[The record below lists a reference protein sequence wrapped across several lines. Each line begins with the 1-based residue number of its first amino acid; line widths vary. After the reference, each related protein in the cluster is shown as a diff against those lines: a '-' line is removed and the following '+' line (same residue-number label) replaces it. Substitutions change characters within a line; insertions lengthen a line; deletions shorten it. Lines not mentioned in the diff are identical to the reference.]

1 MILIDI
7 LSWGLIAVGLILMTL
22 AAVLLIEVVAA
33 VSPSRSGWAPGAR
46 PASRPR
52 IAVLV
57 PAHDEAL
64 VIADTLRGIQR
75 QLEPADRLVVVA
87 DNCTDATEEIARSL
101 GAEVARRVDPDR
113 RGKSHALAFGV
124 RYLSSSP
131 PEVMVVVDA
140 DCPLDAGCLEAIAA
154 RAQETGRPVQARYE
168 MLPPSGKPAPLRLR
182 IATFAFKLK
191 NGLRASGLCRLGFP
205 CHLAGTGM
213 AFPWPA
219 LGRVELASGEL
230 AEDLVLGLDFA
241 RAGLAPLYDPSA
253 RVTSTF
259 PASDEGT
266 GTQRERWE
274 SGHLATIARHVP
286 THLVEAV
293 RHRNLP
299 LLVLAID
306 AAVPPLAFG
315 GIVLAA
321 AMVVSGLWALV
332 AASYGPLALSA
343 AATAMFAVAVGLAWY
358 RAGRDIL
365 SVWDLMAAPAYA
377 VSKLSLYARV
387 LKGKRTA
394 WIRSSRD

>member
-1 MILIDI
+1 MILIEI
-7 LSWGLIAVGLILMTL
+7 ASWGLITVGLILMLL
-22 AAVLLIEVVAA
+22 AAVLLIEIVAA
-33 VSPSRSGWAPGAR
+33 VVPSRSPRAPAATGT
-46 PASRPR
+46 SRPR

-87 DNCTDATEEIARSL
+87 DNCTDATEEIARGL
-101 GAEVARRVDPDR
+101 GAEVARRIDPDR
-113 RGKSHALAFGV
+113 RGKSYALAFGA
-124 RYLSSSP
+124 RYLASSP
-131 PEVMVVVDA
+131 PEVIVVVDA
-140 DCPLDAGCLEAIAA
+140 DCALDGGCVEMIAA
-154 RAQETGRPVQARYE
+154 RAHESGRPVQARYE
-168 MLPPSGKPAPLRLR
+168 MLPPPGQPAPLRLR

-191 NGLRASGLCRLGFP
+191 NSLRTLGLCRLGFP

-219 LGRVELASGEL
+219 LGHVELASGEL

-241 RAGLAPLYDPSA
+241 RAGLAPLYEPSA
-253 RVTSTF
+253 RVTSIF

-266 GTQRERWE
+266 RTQRERWE

-286 THLVEAV
+286 AHLVEAV
-293 RHRNLP
+293 RGRNLP
-299 LLVLAID
+299 LLILAID

-321 AMVVSGLWALV
+321 ALMVAGLWALV
-332 AASYGPLALSA
+332 TASYGPLVLAV
-343 AATAMFAVAVGLAWY
+343 AATAMFALAIALAWY

-387 LKGKRTA
+387 LTGKRTA